1 MRTLLVSVALLC
13 VAVLP
18 AAETVIVH
26 AGNATAQLDEGKMK
40 DLFLGKSTSW
50 EAGGSVK
57 IAIAKEGAATE
68 ALMGKLGKN
77 VSQFTTGWK
86 KLVFT
91 GKGSMPETVDNDEA
105 VVAFVAANPG
115 AIGFVDDSKVKDG
128 VKAIALK

>member
-1 MRTLLVSVALLC
+1 MHTLLISTALIC
-13 VAVLP
+13 AAVLP

-57 IAIAKEGAATE
+57 IALAKDGAATE

-77 VSQFTTGWK
+77 LSQFTTGWK

-91 GKGSMPETVDNDEA
+91 GKGSMPETVDSDDA
-105 VVAFVAANPG
+105 VVAFVAATPG
-115 AIGFVDDSKVKDG
+115 AIGFVDEAKVKDG
-128 VKAIALK
+128 VKAIPVK